1 MLNAHARTLTDRLVV
16 PIARGL
22 VRIGITPNW
31 LTFVGLLLTLGGV
44 AVVLTGRPALGA
56 TVMAAGLVL
65 DAFDGAVARL
75 RGTDGAF
82 GSFYDSVADRVA
94 DAAVFG
100 MLLWL
105 VAPDPVGFAVA
116 LVALA
121 TAQLTPYVRAKAE
134 SLGWEATVGLLERA
148 ERLVIVLVG
157 LWLGLVE
164 LALWVLAIG
173 GTITVTQRLVAVWRQ
188 AGRPGARRSAQR

>member
-1 MLNAHARTLTDRLVV
+1 MLNAYARTLTDRIVI

-31 LTFVGLLLTLGGV
+31 LTFVGLLLTLVGV
-44 AVVLTGRPALGA
+44 GVVLAGRPVAGA

-75 RGTDGAF
+75 RGTAGAF
-82 GSFYDSVADRVA
+82 GSFYDSVADRIA

-105 VAPDPVGFAVA
+105 VAPDPVGFTVAMVA
-116 LVALA
+116 LV

-134 SLGWEATVGLLERA
+134 SLGWQATVGLLERA
-148 ERLVIVLVG
+148 ERLVIVLIG
-157 LWLGLVE
+157 LWLGVID

-188 AGRPGARRSAQR
+188 AGRPGVRRGARP